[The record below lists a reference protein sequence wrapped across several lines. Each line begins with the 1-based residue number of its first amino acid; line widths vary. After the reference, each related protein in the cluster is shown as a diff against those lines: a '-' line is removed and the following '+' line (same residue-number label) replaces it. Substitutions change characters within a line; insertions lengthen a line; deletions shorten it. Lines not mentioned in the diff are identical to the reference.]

1 MNLSALKKSLLDR
14 DSKLNRTTP
23 IFGTDIIFVD
33 GSSDSNTALTAAD
46 YTWNASTNTL
56 TIKKECSKPVKVKI
70 KDAVTF
76 NGDLTEDGTTQ
87 AITPS
92 TTKQFC
98 GTTYTTKDKSNVID
112 YAWHIVKE
120 SAN

>member
-1 MNLSALKKSLLDR
+1 MTFESTSAK
-14 DSKLNRTTP
+14 T
-23 IFGTDIIFVD
+23 
-33 GSSDSNTALTAAD
+33 
-46 YTWNASTNTL
+46 
-56 TIKKECSKPVKVKI
+56 VKVKV

-76 NGDLTEDGTTQ
+76 NGDLSQDGVTTP
-87 AITPS
+87 ITPS

-120 SAN
+120 S